1 MSTHTPGPWKL
12 TRGRRGTLSNSENW
26 TSTITIQTDFHAS
39 GKITN
44 GPEADIAAMN
54 LDSRAAGL
62 GGVRTFSHHIDAD
75 EAEANARLI
84 AAAPE
89 LLDALGRLLHMA
101 EEGSIPGPNTLNQ
114 ARAAIAKAKG
124 ETP

>member
-1 MSTHTPGPWKL
+1 MSTHT
-12 TRGRRGTLSNSENW
+12 N
-26 TSTITIQTDFHAS
+26 
-39 GKITN
+39 
-44 GPEADIAAMN
+44 AD
-54 LDSRAAGL
+54 
-62 GGVRTFSHHIDAD
+62 
-75 EAEANARLI
+75 EANARLI
-84 AAAPE
+84 AE